1 MKRIGELDLPDR
13 LAPLLPAWVTQLLFG
28 ALCLVCAAILRFVID
43 MIAPG
48 AGPFALVQPAVLAAT
63 LFARWPTGIFVL
75 IVAQTYAWYFVLPV
89 HGSFVLEDRTD
100 AWRILINATAGLLVI
115 IIADVFRRAVR
126 RTAAERDARIQE
138 RDLFL
143 REIDHRVKNSFALVA
158 GLLDMQ
164 RRRTDDS
171 GTREALD
178 AALSR
183 VQSIAQAHRHLYR
196 DAAVADKAD
205 MKVYL
210 ADLCQALSDA
220 LFLSGAIR
228 LTCSAE
234 AALLPRDR
242 AVSIGLVVNEL
253 VTNAAKHAFHGRP
266 EGTIGVA
273 FERVEGG
280 WRLTVSDNGIGL
292 PPTVREGALGRR
304 LIDAFST
311 QAGGTLSHRTGETGT
326 AFTLDLA
333 P

>member
-1 MKRIGELDLPDR
+1 MKWIGELDLPDR

-43 MIAPG
+43 MMAPG
-48 AGPFALVQPAVLAAT
+48 SAPFALVHPAVLAAT
-63 LFARWPTGIFVL
+63 LFARWQAGLFVL
-75 IVAQTYAWYFVLPV
+75 IIAQTYAWYFVLPV
-89 HGSFVLEDRTD
+89 HGSFVLEDRAD
-100 AWRILINATAGLLVI
+100 AWRILINIAAGLLTI

-126 RTAAERDARIQE
+126 RMAAERDSRIQE

-178 AALSR
+178 AALNR

-205 MKVYL
+205 MQVYL
-210 ADLCQALSDA
+210 GDLCQALSDA

-234 AALLPRDR
+234 TAMLPRDR
-242 AVSIGLVVNEL
+242 AVSIGLVANEL
-253 VTNAAKHAFHGRP
+253 VTNAAKHAFQGRP
-266 EGTIGVA
+266 EGTISVV
-273 FERVEGG
+273 FERHDGG
-280 WRLTVSDNGIGL
+280 WRLAVADDGIGL
-292 PPTVREGALGRR
+292 PSTVREGALGRR
-304 LIDAFST
+304 LIDAFAV
-311 QAGGTLSHRTGETGT
+311 QAGGTLSYRTSETGT
-326 AFTLDLA
+326 TFMLDLA